1 MASVEYPLLDDL
13 RATLAEKA
21 PFCSGTFKIP
31 VRDFDLWYGKKN
43 AQCAFLLASRACTAT
58 VSPEIDNPFCH
69 SQIRQSVLYV
79 SRERGCAQSARGCVP
94 AGLVWEERPDG
105 V

>member
-21 PFCSGTFKIP
+21 PFCSGTFEIP

-43 AQCAFLLASRACTAT
+43 AQCVHVCPVIASLCSDSLAR
-58 VSPEIDNPFCH
+58 D
-69 SQIRQSVLYV
+69 
-79 SRERGCAQSARGCVP
+79 
-94 AGLVWEERPDG
+94 
-105 V
+105 